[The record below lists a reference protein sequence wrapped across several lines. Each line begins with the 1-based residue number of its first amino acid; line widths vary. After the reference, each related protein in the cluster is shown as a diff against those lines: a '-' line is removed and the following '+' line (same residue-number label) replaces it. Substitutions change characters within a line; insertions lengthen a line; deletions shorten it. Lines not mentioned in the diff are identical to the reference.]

1 MPRYDS
7 LLLNCGGGII
17 NRSQQSKQYR
27 GAAALAIGIG
37 GTGVAALAELKQ
49 KVYQHL
55 EPDNPDSPVPEYQHI
70 QFLAID
76 SDPTDIA
83 MMRGMARL
91 DREREFFSIN
101 NPNLPATL
109 RKKDLIKSNA
119 SLNWMDIDRIGDL
132 MLLGN
137 LPVCPIRQVGRYL
150 LISRASNLISTIQ
163 AKCTQALEGMTGSEL
178 DVYIFAGLSGGT
190 GGGCF
195 LDTCYIVQK
204 ALEDMGRA
212 QSANVMGFFFL
223 PDVVNS
229 KPQVASQPAKGE
241 RADEDLS
248 YLSDDTI
255 WQKLRDRIYDSTV
268 TVVFISPNM
277 REKYRSERD
286 QWIPWEIAF
295 SLRETTRNDR
305 TSHSNALIFVILPDR
320 NNSYDYY
327 STMRHF
333 NIVASN
339 IRNGYAEVAYWSNF
353 VTDIQGHISRALL
366 RKQIVSP
373 NEVVKTV

>member
-1 MPRYDS
+1 
-7 LLLNCGGGII
+7 
-17 NRSQQSKQYR
+17 
-27 GAAALAIGIG
+27 
-37 GTGVAALAELKQ
+37 
-49 KVYQHL
+49 
-55 EPDNPDSPVPEYQHI
+55 
-70 QFLAID
+70 
-76 SDPTDIA
+76 
-83 MMRGMARL
+83 MR
-91 DREREFFSIN
+91 
-101 NPNLPATL
+101 
-109 RKKDLIKSNA
+109 
-119 SLNWMDIDRIGDL
+119 
-132 MLLGN
+132 
-137 LPVCPIRQVGRYL
+137 
-150 LISRASNLISTIQ
+150 
-163 AKCTQALEGMTGSEL
+163 
-178 DVYIFAGLSGGT
+178 
-190 GGGCF
+190 
-195 LDTCYIVQK
+195 
-204 ALEDMGRA
+204 
-212 QSANVMGFFFL
+212 
-223 PDVVNS
+223 
-229 KPQVASQPAKGE
+229 
-241 RADEDLS
+241 
-248 YLSDDTI
+248 
-255 WQKLRDRIYDSTV
+255 QKLRDRIYDSTV

>member
-1 MPRYDS
+1 MASKVFVSYKFADNNVAYLYSPLYS
-7 LLLNCGGGII
+7 PYSYTSTTA
-17 NRSQQSKQYR
+17 RSYVDDFKR
-27 GAAALAIGIG
+27 R
-37 GTGVAALAELKQ
+37 AENEGCI
-49 KVYQHL
+49 VY
-55 EPDNPDSPVPEYQHI
+55 
-70 QFLAID
+70 
-76 SDPTDIA
+76 
-83 MMRGMARL
+83 
-91 DREREFFSIN
+91 
-101 NPNLPATL
+101 
-109 RKKDLIKSNA
+109 
-119 SLNWMDIDRIGDL
+119 
-132 MLLGN
+132 
-137 LPVCPIRQVGRYL
+137 
-150 LISRASNLISTIQ
+150 
-163 AKCTQALEGMTGSEL
+163 
-178 DVYIFAGLSGGT
+178 
-190 GGGCF
+190 
-195 LDTCYIVQK
+195 
-204 ALEDMGRA
+204 
-212 QSANVMGFFFL
+212 
-223 PDVVNS
+223 
-229 KPQVASQPAKGE
+229 KGE
-241 RADEDLS
+241 RADDDLS